1 MRKLL
6 ILLKGMRALL
16 IFLVYSLVFPVHIF
30 ALPQGGQVVSGQAQ
44 ILQPNAT
51 TMNINQATQK
61 AIIDWQKFSIARP
74 ELVQFFQPGI
84 SSIAL
89 NRVVGVDP
97 SLIYGQLN
105 ANGNVW
111 VINPNG
117 ILVGATGQVNVN
129 SFLASTLDIK
139 NEDFLS
145 GNYNFSQKLNSSLT
159 SIVNQGSI
167 SAAVGGHITLLSPG
181 VQNHGTIV
189 ANLGKVNI
197 GAGEQ
202 VSINFAGNELISFAV
217 DKSITGEIM
226 GLDGEPLEENVIN
239 TGTISADGGQVIIR
253 ARTAYDAI
261 KSVVNNDGIIEAK
274 TLESKNGKII
284 LDGGDQGIVYSSGT
298 LDVSGL
304 GANETGGEVQVSGEK
319 VGLVHYSKIL
329 ASGYGGGGN
338 VFIGGGYQGKNP

>member
-16 IFLVYSLVFPVHIF
+16 IFIVYSLVFPVHIF

-44 ILQPNAT
+44 IRQPNAT

-61 AIIDWQKFSIARP
+61 AIINWQKFSIANP

-97 SLIYGQLN
+97 SLIYGRLN

-117 ILVGATGQVNVN
+117 ILVGATGQINVN
-129 SFLASTLDIK
+129 SFLASTLDIN

-167 SAAVGGHITLLSPG
+167 HAAVGGHITLLSPG
-181 VQNHGTIV
+181 VQ
-189 ANLGKVNI
+189 
-197 GAGEQ
+197 
-202 VSINFAGNELISFAV
+202 
-217 DKSITGEIM
+217 
-226 GLDGEPLEENVIN
+226 
-239 TGTISADGGQVIIR
+239 
-253 ARTAYDAI
+253 RTHLLCC
-261 KSVVNNDGIIEAK
+261 G
-274 TLESKNGKII
+274 
-284 LDGGDQGIVYSSGT
+284 
-298 LDVSGL
+298 
-304 GANETGGEVQVSGEK
+304 
-319 VGLVHYSKIL
+319 
-329 ASGYGGGGN
+329 
-338 VFIGGGYQGKNP
+338 

>member
-1 MRKLL
+1 
-6 ILLKGMRALL
+6 
-16 IFLVYSLVFPVHIF
+16 
-30 ALPQGGQVVSGQAQ
+30 
-44 ILQPNAT
+44 
-51 TMNINQATQK
+51 QATQK

-217 DKSITGEIM
+217 DKSITGEIV
-226 GLDGEPLEENVIN
+226 GPDGEPLEENVLN

-253 ARTAYDAI
+253 ARTAYNAI
-261 KSVVNNDGIIEAK
+261 KSVVNNEGIIEAK
-274 TLESKNGKII
+274 TLESNNGKII
-284 LDGGDQGIVYSSGT
+284 LDGGDQGIV
-298 LDVSGL
+298 
-304 GANETGGEVQVSGEK
+304 
-319 VGLVHYSKIL
+319 
-329 ASGYGGGGN
+329 
-338 VFIGGGYQGKNP
+338 